1 MKRTIYTPG
10 NVQVREASDGT
21 PSRTITGYA
30 IVFNQQS
37 EPFWDDDT
45 EQIREVIAPES
56 VTLDLLNRSDILM
69 TLFHDNTEILARSKN
84 GEGTLKYNIDEHGVQ
99 FGFDAPNTIDGE
111 RALELVKRGDIQ
123 GCSFT
128 FTTDYQDRSQVSM
141 DSVTRAGKVFTT
153 YTVRHTDG
161 IYDFTLTPRPAYG
174 QTSVE
179 ARDLVKSIREKR
191 QQEDEKK
198 REHDKLVE
206 AQVAEMRSQIH
217 TKKNIY

>member
-10 NVQVREASDGT
+10 SVQVRETADGT

-37 EPFWDDDT
+37 EPFYDDDI

-69 TLFHDNTEILARSKN
+69 TLFHDNKEILGRSKN
-84 GEGTLKYNIDEHGVQ
+84 GEGTLKYGIDDNGVK
-99 FGFDAPNTIDGE
+99 FEFEAPNTIDGE

-123 GCSFT
+123 GCSFA
-128 FTTDYQDRSQVSM
+128 FTADYLDRNVVSKE
-141 DSVTRAGKVFTT
+141 SVKRDNKLYTT
-153 YTVRHTDG
+153 YTVRHMDG
-161 IYDFTLTPRPAYG
+161 IFDFTLTPRPAYG
-174 QTSVE
+174 QTTVE
-179 ARDLVKSIREKR
+179 ARDIVKSIREKR
-191 QQEDEKK
+191 QQEEEKK

-206 AQVAEMRSQIH
+206 KQVAEMRSQIIK
-217 TKKNIY
+217 KKNIY